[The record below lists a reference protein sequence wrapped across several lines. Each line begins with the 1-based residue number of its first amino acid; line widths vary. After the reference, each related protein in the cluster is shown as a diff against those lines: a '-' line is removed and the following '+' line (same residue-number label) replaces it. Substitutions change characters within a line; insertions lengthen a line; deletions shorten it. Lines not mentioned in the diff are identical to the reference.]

1 MQNFKRLFRYVGKY
15 WKNMAAASIALTIWS
30 LIGLVLPWAMRDLVD
45 SFFKTLS
52 LANLDNITF
61 WLIVLFI
68 AQAFIGFFQN
78 YQLIFV
84 AQRVIADIR
93 LEIQEHLMWLPLGF
107 FNNSRVGELVSR
119 VTNDVSVIQS
129 ALTEVPVA
137 LLRQVVTFTG
147 GLILM
152 FSLNWQMTLFVFLL
166 APLLVLAGW
175 TIGQRLE
182 KISILVQERLAN
194 ATSVLEETISG
205 IRVVKSFTTEKF
217 EQQRFR
223 DRIEETFSMV
233 MKRTKLRAAFI
244 PIASMLG
251 LFAITAIL
259 WFGGRQVIIGAL
271 TPGSLVS
278 FLIYMI
284 MVATPLGEF
293 AGQYSQLKESMGSAA
308 RIFEILDTSP
318 EPMPSEDTFKLPPIQ
333 GAIKF
338 SKVSFAYQGGDTV
351 LKNIDL
357 EIPPAQ
363 IVAIVGPSGVGKT
376 TFVNLIPRFFDP
388 TRGKIEIDGYDIRK
402 VGLQSLRSQ
411 IGLVPQETFLF
422 GGTIAENIA
431 YGRQNPSREDVIKAA
446 QAAYADEF
454 IRALPN
460 GYDAHVGERA
470 VRLSSGQ
477 RQRLAIARAL
487 LKDPRI
493 LILDEATSALDTE
506 SEHLVQAALEVLM
519 QGRTTFVI
527 AHRLTTIQKAQRI
540 LVLHKGQV
548 VEDGSHKEL
557 MARGELYYRLW
568 SLQFAEGNNSPST
581 ETSAGRK

>member
-15 WKNMAAASIALTIWS
+15 WKNMAAASAALTIWS

-68 AQAFIGFFQN
+68 VQAVIGFFQN

-84 AQRVIADIR
+84 AQRVITDIR

-166 APLLVLAGW
+166 APFLVLAGW

-194 ATSVLEETISG
+194 ATSVLEEAISG

-233 MKRTKLRAAFI
+233 MRRTKLRAAFI

-318 EPMPSEDTFKLPPIQ
+318 EPMPSEDTFKLPPIR

-338 SKVSFAYQGGDTV
+338 TKVSFAYPGGDTV
-351 LKNIDL
+351 LKNINL

-402 VGLQSLRSQ
+402 VGLRSLRSQ

-454 IRALPN
+454 IRALPQ

-506 SEHLVQAALEVLM
+506 SEHLVQAALEELM
-519 QGRTTFVI
+519 KGRTTFVI
-527 AHRLTTIQKAQRI
+527 AHRLTTIQNAHRI
-540 LVLHKGQV
+540 LVLNNGQV

-568 SLQFAEGNNSPST
+568 SLQFAEGNNPS
-581 ETSAGRK
+581 A

>member
-15 WKNMAAASIALTIWS
+15 WKNMAAASAALTVWS

-68 AQAFIGFFQN
+68 VQAVIGFFQN

-194 ATSVLEETISG
+194 ATSVLEEAISG

-318 EPMPSEDTFKLPPIQ
+318 EPMPSADTFKLPPIQ

-338 SKVSFAYQGGDTV
+338 SKVSFAYPGGDTV
-351 LKNIDL
+351 LKNINL

-402 VGLQSLRSQ
+402 VGLRSLRSQ

-431 YGRQNPSREDVIKAA
+431 YGRQNPLREDVIKAA

-454 IRALPN
+454 IRALPQ

-548 VEDGSHKEL
+548 VEDGSHKDL

-568 SLQFAEGNNSPST
+568 SLQFAEGNNPS
-581 ETSAGRK
+581 A